1 MVTRYMKSSATKKE
15 RSKATPLYWARME
28 EVYYADKGKW
38 KAWLPFYG
46 PTSVREVEVRT
57 TCAYSGNGE
66 LIQRPKFQ
74 FVGTEERK
82 VRFKVFGV
90 KPVDVERL
98 RLEADNIIASAPGE
112 VDFDYGNG
120 CMDSS
125 HSTKCEKSI
134 EYDRPCILQMANE
147 AHQRKRKLDM
157 LHLLKDCIRDPMTAN
172 GLRTLEGMAQDSCI
186 YELEYV
192 KPCFDD
198 R

>member
-15 RSKATPLYWARME
+15 RSKATLLYWARME

-46 PTSVREVEVRT
+46 PTSVREVE
-57 TCAYSGNGE
+57 
-66 LIQRPKFQ
+66 FQ